1 MGNEKNLIPF
11 NQSKLSKEEVREI
24 NRRGGIN
31 SAKARKE
38 RKAFAELYK
47 TLLDEE
53 NEVTIG
59 GEKVKLSNKDIL
71 ARKVISAVLKGTIQ
85 NSFLKGTEHI
95 IAMVGEA
102 PVQKVEQTNINIE
115 TKPEK
120 MDIEKLK
127 KIRKEVFGIDD

>member
-1 MGNEKNLIPF
+1 MANEKNLIPF
-11 NQSKLSKEEVREI
+11 NRSKLSKEEVREI
-24 NRRGGIN
+24 NRKGGIN

-38 RKAFAELYK
+38 KKAFAELYK

-95 IAMVGEA
+95 IAMIGEA
-102 PVQKVEQTNINIE
+102 PIQKIEQMNYNIE
-115 TKPEK
+115 SKPVK
-120 MDIEKLK
+120 MNIDELK
-127 KIRKEVFGIDD
+127 KIRKEVFDKD